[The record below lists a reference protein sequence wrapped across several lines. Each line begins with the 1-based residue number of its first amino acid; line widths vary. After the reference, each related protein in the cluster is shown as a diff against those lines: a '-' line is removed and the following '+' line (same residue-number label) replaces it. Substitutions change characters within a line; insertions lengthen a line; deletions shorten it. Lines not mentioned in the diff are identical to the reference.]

1 MLPPLNSLKA
11 FEAAA
16 RRGSFVGAARELG
29 VTPAAVSQQVKS
41 LEQHL
46 DRILF
51 ERRNNG
57 LSLTD
62 SGRALFPRIAEG
74 FAHLSAAAQI
84 AVAGRVRAR
93 LVVSAPHS
101 VATKWLAPAV
111 ADYVRAEPEVSVDLR
126 AEEDPISF
134 TREAVDLRLCYG
146 EHHYAGLAV
155 EPLITDAVVPLCAP
169 ALCEAGA
176 LSGRP
181 ENIRRVDLIHTVWG
195 PAFASHPTW
204 GQWFEAAGLGQGRHS
219 ARGHRVTH
227 SAMAIDLAASG
238 AGIALGQKLLA
249 RQDLDQGR
257 LVSPFGPSLR
267 LGVTYCLV
275 YPPDKAK
282 SPLLAGFL
290 ACLRRHLPDGGDA
303 GNPQGEHS

>member
-41 LEQHL
+41 LEHHL

-62 SGRALFPRIAEG
+62 SGRALFPRVAEG
-74 FAHLSAAAQI
+74 FAHLNAAAQI
-84 AVAGRVRAR
+84 AAAGRVRSR

-101 VATKWLAPAV
+101 VLTKWLAPIV
-111 ADYVRAEPEVSVDLR
+111 ADYLRVEPEVSVDLR

-146 EHHYAGLAV
+146 EHHYAGLAM
-155 EPLITDAVVPLCAP
+155 EPLITDEVMPLCAP
-169 ALCEAGA
+169 DLCAGEG
-176 LSGRP
+176 LLGRP
-181 ENIRRVDLIHTVWG
+181 ENVRRVDLIHTVWG

-204 GQWFEAAGLGQGRHS
+204 SQWFEAAGLGHDRRS
-219 ARGHRVTH
+219 ERGHRVTH
-227 SAMAIDLAASG
+227 SSMAIDLAASG
-238 AGIALGQKLLA
+238 AGVALGQKLLA
-249 RQDLDQGR
+249 RGDLDQGR
-257 LVSPFGPSLR
+257 LVCPFGPSLR
-267 LGVTYCLV
+267 LGVSYCLV
-275 YPPDKAK
+275 YPADKART
-282 SPLLAGFL
+282 PLLDGFL
-290 ACLRRHLPDGGDA
+290 AWLRRRLPEA
-303 GNPQGEHS
+303 GATTAKPA